1 RWGVSAAGR
10 RGGPNRWRMRVAAS
24 GMGEAASAERLTPGL
39 LLLGIPGD
47 ESMAA
52 ARSGGRIDA
61 TDRRREPAPREVE
74 SDDITVSMR
83 VPNDP
88 PAHPMNEAQDDESP

>member
-1 RWGVSAAGR
+1 
-10 RGGPNRWRMRVAAS
+10 
-24 GMGEAASAERLTPGL
+24 
-39 LLLGIPGD
+39 
-47 ESMAA
+47 MAA
-52 ARSGGRIDA
+52 ARSGGQIDA
-61 TDRRREPAPREVE
+61 TDRRRETAPREVE